1 MIWKPF
7 LVEEQIH
14 IDALFS
20 FFIEK
25 QPEGF
30 HFPGETHN
38 FWECL
43 YVLDGTTCVSG
54 GDKVYDLSKGDL
66 IFHKPMELH
75 KFYIDSKGGASLLIF
90 SFSLKGPLSDYF
102 EDKVFHLNDEQAT
115 IMRELL
121 SYCLKE
127 EKKNPPVP
135 PKEREERFL
144 RATDSPLHLQRITT
158 FLHQLLLSLGDAEGI
173 LQASTDSDALLFKR
187 AVQYMKEH
195 IKNNLTVPEIARF
208 LGLSES
214 GLKRIFSKYAGISIH
229 KYFMTLKFQ
238 EAYELFQK
246 GKTVSEVSELLNFSS
261 QSYFSTS
268 FKKEFGKNPSEFKL
282 FPEA

>member
-30 HFPGETHN
+30 HFPGETHD

-43 YVLDGTTCVSG
+43 YVLDGSVCVSA
-54 GDKVYDLSKGDL
+54 DDRVFNLSKGDL

-75 KFYIDSKGGASLLIF
+75 KFYIDNKAGASLLIF
-90 SFSLKGPLSDYF
+90 SFSLKGPLSDSF
-102 EDKVFHLNDEQAT
+102 KDKVFHLNDEQTKILEA
-115 IMRELL
+115 LL
-121 SYCLKE
+121 LYCQAQE
-127 EKKNPPVP
+127 ENGTSPQVK
-135 PKEREERFL
+135 RTERFL
-144 RATDSPLHLQRITT
+144 HAKNPSLHLQRICTY
-158 FLHQLLLSLGDAEGI
+158 LHQLLLSLGDSDSI
-173 LQASTDSDALLFKR
+173 SRFSKDSDALLFQQ

-195 IKNNLTVPEIARF
+195 IKRHPTVPEIARF

-214 GLKRIFSKYAGISIH
+214 GLKRLFSKYAGIGIH
-229 KYFMTLKFQ
+229 KYFMMLKFQ
-238 EAYELFQK
+238 LASELLQN
-246 GKTVSEVSELLNFSS
+246 GRNVSEVSEMLNFSS
-261 QSYFSTS
+261 QSYFSAS
-268 FKKEFGKNPSEFKL
+268 FKKEFGKNPSAYKQ
-282 FPEA
+282 